1 MTMTTGRVDQGSPL
15 LQAALAYATR
25 GWPVLP
31 VHTPM
36 AGGCSCRRP
45 GCAKPGKHRAPRTA
59 SPTPPPTARGS
70 QPGGP
75 AGQTPTSRSSP
86 ATWSSSTSTAPTG
99 APRLSRS
106 SATTSRCPR
115 RCTPHPQGEHLYFT
129 APDNT
134 IPCSVG
140 RLGRG
145 LDVRGHG
152 GYAIAP
158 PSHHHQGQRYRW
170 THHAPAAPL
179 PTWLAALLTPPAV
192 PERSAAPPS
201 PPLAGCSRS
210 QRYLHAA
217 LAGELADVAG
227 AQPGTRN
234 HTLNRAAF
242 RLGQLAA
249 SGLATLDE
257 LAPQL
262 LDAARHAGLPDS
274 EATATIASGLTAGHQ
289 HPRPREVPR

>member
-1 MTMTTGRVDQGSPL
+1 MIRV
-15 LQAALAYATR
+15 R
-25 GWPVLP
+25 R
-31 VHTPM
+31 
-36 AGGCSCRRP
+36 CCRRRSRTP
-45 GCAKPGKHRAPRTA
+45 RAAGAFSPSTPRSRAAARAGDRGCAKPGKHPRTENGLA
-59 SPTPPPTARGS
+59 DATTDRERIAAWWTRWPDANVAILTGHLVVIDVD
-70 QPGGP
+70 GP
-75 AGQTPTSRSSP
+75 DGPDGRAALAALERDHEPLP
-86 ATWSSSTSTAPTG
+86 ATLRART
-99 APRLSRS
+99 
-106 SATTSRCPR
+106 
-115 RCTPHPQGEHLYFT
+115 HQGEHLYFT
-129 APDNT
+129 APDDT
-134 IPCSVG
+134 IACSVG

-145 LDVRGHG
+145 LDVRGRG

-158 PSHHHQGQRYRW
+158 PSQHHHGQRYRW
-170 THHAPAAPL
+170 THHGPAAPL
-179 PTWLAALLTPPAV
+179 PAWLAALLTPPAV
-192 PERSAAPPS
+192 PERSAAPPA
-201 PPLAGCSRS
+201 PALVGCSRS

-234 HTLNRAAF
+234 DTLNRAAF